1 MAFLYEKDPAAIYDL
16 SFQRV
21 KTSLVPFDLH
31 PSIEPLITR
40 LVHACGMPDITA
52 DLAVTNDLVSRATAA
67 LAAGKPIFADCEMV
81 AAGITRR
88 FLPAQNDVI
97 VTLNDDRTVALAAQ
111 QATTRSAAAVMVA
124 TSEP

>member
-40 LVHACGMPDITA
+40 LVHACGMPDIVLGIGHL
-52 DLAVTNDLVSRATAA
+52 LAFINLSRCISKTIDTPQA
-67 LAAGKPIFADCEMV
+67 L
-81 AAGITRR
+81 
-88 FLPAQNDVI
+88 
-97 VTLNDDRTVALAAQ
+97 
-111 QATTRSAAAVMVA
+111 
-124 TSEP
+124 